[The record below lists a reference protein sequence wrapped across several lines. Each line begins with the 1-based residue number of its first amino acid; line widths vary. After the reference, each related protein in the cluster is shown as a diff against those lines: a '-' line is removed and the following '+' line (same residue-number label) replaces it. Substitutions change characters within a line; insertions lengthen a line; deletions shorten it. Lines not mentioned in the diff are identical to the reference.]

1 MGDNSAKPDAFMLL
15 GEAVRL
21 TLAKAGLSKPTAPQV
36 EAIPPILKGENVLL
50 IAPTGSGKTEAA
62 LLPLFSN
69 FLHMPEKR
77 GISILYITPHR
88 ALNRDM
94 IKRLSYWADCLGFS
108 VEVRH
113 GDTEV
118 KIRRR
123 QALKPP
129 DMLVTTP
136 ETLQAILPGS
146 VMQRHLSH
154 VRFVVVDEVHELAED
169 KRGVQLAIAL
179 ERLREITGTDF
190 QRIGLSATIGNP
202 DKVANFIAGTDR
214 HITVLNVFTPKG
226 YQYKVE
232 YPVPKDADY
241 DLAQELRTSP
251 EAAARMKHVIDL
263 VNKHVST
270 LIFVN
275 SRTNAETLGYKLSR
289 LSSEV
294 AVHHGSLSREERTS
308 IEDQFKAKSLKAIVC
323 TSTLELG
330 IDIGHVDLVIQ
341 YLSPRRVCS
350 LIQRVGRSGH
360 RLGMTSKGIIV
371 TAFADDILEAIAA
384 VRRAYSNLLEPIY
397 IHENALDVLAHQIAG
412 ILMDQKQ
419 TTLDRTLRIISRAY
433 PYRNLSKIKFLNV
446 VKYLEDLRELRVEGD
461 LLKKTRRTRSYYYE
475 NLSMIPDERRYPIVD
490 VISDRMIGTLG
501 DEFMALRA
509 RVGLNFICRG
519 KVWRIVQIEDE
530 TGDVYVVPSEDPM
543 AAIPGWDGEMQPVH
557 FSLAQEVGKI
567 RHEVAEE
574 MKRAEN
580 PSKVSELLADRYLV
594 DESGLRDVVSEIH
607 DHMTQNIPVPT
618 HDRVLIEGFE
628 RYVVVHMCF
637 GEVVNRTFGCIF
649 DAILSDREMIAGWW
663 NDGYRILIEAPRKIE
678 NQDLRRFTDMLSSL
692 SDEQIDQAFGAYLKA
707 RFPFSYKMKFI
718 AERFGA
724 LPRGRTM
731 GPARLAQLPTRFEG
745 TPIYDETLR
754 EAMLE
759 KVDLASVKKI
769 ILSIRSGQI
778 SVSTILRFN
787 EPSPIAYHILSK
799 YADISEFMAPKQVL
813 MSNFKR
819 MKTAISSRNVSLL
832 CLSCREWSTQIRVRD
847 LTDRPT
853 CKRCGSGLLT
863 CLNQGK
869 NPEDIGD
876 FLKRRLEGKDLAE
889 DELKELTHAR
899 RVADLVLSYGKSA
912 VIALQV
918 RGVGPETAFR
928 ILGKM
933 HINEDE
939 FYMDL
944 LKAKIQFLK
953 TRQYWENNKTKA

>member
-1 MGDNSAKPDAFMLL
+1 MGNSSVGLDVFSLL
-15 GEAVRL
+15 AEPVRKA
-21 TLAKAGLSKPTAPQV
+21 LAAMGFSAPTAPQA
-36 EAIPPILKGENVLL
+36 EAIPAVLKGENVLL

-62 LLPLFSN
+62 LLPVLSN
-69 FLHMPEKR
+69 LLRLPERK
-77 GISILYITPHR
+77 GISVLFITPLR

-94 IKRLSYWADCLGFS
+94 VRRLSYWADFLGFS

-113 GDTEV
+113 GDTEI

-123 QALKPP
+123 QALRPP

-146 VMQRHLSH
+146 VMQRHLSR
-154 VRFVVVDEVHELAED
+154 VRFVVIDEVHELAED
-169 KRGVQLAIAL
+169 KRGVQLAVAL
-179 ERLREITGTDF
+179 ERLREVTGVDF
-190 QRIGLSATIGNP
+190 QRIGLSATIGDP
-202 DKVANFIAGTDR
+202 DEAAKFIAGTDR
-214 HITVLNVFTPKG
+214 KIIVINVLTPKG
-226 YQYKVE
+226 YQYGVE
-232 YPVPKDADY
+232 YPVPQDADY
-241 DLAQELRTSP
+241 DAAHDLGTSP
-251 EAAARMKHVIDL
+251 EAVARIRRIIDL

-275 SRTNAETLGYKLSR
+275 SRTNAEALGHRLSR

-294 AVHHGSLSREERTS
+294 AVHHGSLSREERTL

-330 IDIGHVDLVIQ
+330 IDIGHVDLVVQ
-341 YLSPRRVCS
+341 YLSPRRVSS

-360 RLGMTSKGIIV
+360 RLGMTSKGTVI
-371 TAFADDILEAIAA
+371 TAFTDDTLEAIAA
-384 VRRAYSNLLEPIY
+384 TRRAYKNLLEPIC
-397 IHENALDVLAHQIAG
+397 IHENALDVLAHQIVG
-412 ILMDQKQ
+412 ILMDQGQ
-419 TTLDRTLRIISRAY
+419 MALDQAFAIVQRAY
-433 PYRNLSKIKFLNV
+433 PYRNISKVKFLDV
-446 VKYLEDLRELRVEGD
+446 VEYLEHLRELRVEGD
-461 LLKKTRRTRSYYYE
+461 LLKKAKRTRSYYYE
-475 NLSMIPDERRYPIVD
+475 NLSMIADERRYPIIDIV
-490 VISDRMIGTLG
+490 SDRKIGTLG

-543 AAIPGWDGEMQPVH
+543 AAIPGWDGEIQPVH

-567 RHEVAEE
+567 RHEIAEELKRSGNPEKVAEIF
-574 MKRAEN
+574 AEKYSN
-580 PSKVSELLADRYLV
+580 EKSVL
-594 DESGLRDVVSEIH
+594 GDVVGEIH
-607 DHMTQNIPVPT
+607 EHTRQGIPVPT
-618 HDRVLIEGFE
+618 HVRAVIEGFDK
-628 RYVVVHMCF
+628 YIIVHMCF
-637 GEVVNRTFGCIF
+637 GETVNRTFGCIL

-663 NDGYRILIEAPRKIE
+663 NDGYRILIEAPRNIE
-678 NQDLRRFTDMLSSL
+678 NQDLKRFTDMLSSL
-692 SDEQIDQAFGAYLKA
+692 SDEEIDHAFNAYLKA
-707 RFPFSYKMKFI
+707 RFPFAYKMKFI

-759 KVDLASVKKI
+759 KVDLASVKKMI
-769 ILSIRSGQI
+769 SSIRSGTTSI
-778 SVSTILRFN
+778 STIFRSD
-787 EPSPIAYHILSK
+787 EPSPIAYHILSQ

-819 MKTAISSRNVSLL
+819 MKMAISSRNVRLL
-832 CLSCREWSTQIRVRD
+832 CLSCGQWSTEIRVRD
-847 LTDRPT
+847 MAHKPT
-853 CKRCGSGLLT
+853 CKECGSGLLT
-863 CLNQGK
+863 CLNRGQD
-869 NPEDIGD
+869 PEDVRD
-876 FLKRRLEGKDLAE
+876 LLRRRLDREQLTE
-889 DELKELTHAR
+889 DEMKELTHAR

-912 VIALQV
+912 IIALQV

-933 HINEDE
+933 HVSEDE
-939 FYMDL
+939 FYVDL

-953 TRQYWENNKTKA
+953 TRQYWDNNKKV